1 MNEDIRRKNRRLL
14 IVLVVFAVLVVCLVL
29 AWKISIYHQI

>member
-14 IVLVVFAVLVVCLVL
+14 IVLVVFAVLLACLVL